1 MKLPYIEAGEIVTTH
16 GVRGEVKVLSWLDS
30 PEMLC
35 EFDRCRISGREY
47 VMDSVRVQKT
57 CNLVKLRGV
66 DTIEDAQK
74 LRGKTMELYREDIS
88 DELIFAS
95 ELVDV
100 EVYADGACIG
110 KIKEV
115 LDYPGN
121 SVYVVQGERE
131 YLIPAVKE
139 FILSTDLER
148 NQMQVKLLKGMA
160 SDEDRHSD
168 AVSRHAGGCAF
179 REYSG
184 ARAGAWVHFH
194 RSPPDTGLHR
204 KQAESGGRLSL
215 RRRAGRHYAG

>member
-35 EFDRCRISGREY
+35 EFDRCRIEGREY
-47 VMDSVRVQKT
+47 AMDAVRVQKT

-66 DTIEDAQK
+66 DTMEDAQK

-88 DELIFAS
+88 DELIFAA

-100 EVYADGACIG
+100 EVFADGASIG

-139 FILSTDLER
+139 FILSTDLEK

-160 SDEDRHSD
+160 SDED
-168 AVSRHAGGCAF
+168 
-179 REYSG
+179 
-184 ARAGAWVHFH
+184 
-194 RSPPDTGLHR
+194 
-204 KQAESGGRLSL
+204 
-215 RRRAGRHYAG
+215 

>member
-35 EFDRCRISGREY
+35 EFDRCRIEGKEY
-47 VMDSVRVQKT
+47 AMDSVRVQKT

-66 DTIEDAQK
+66 DTMEDAQK

-88 DELIFAS
+88 DELIFAA

-148 NQMQVKLLKGMA
+148 NRMQVKLLKGMA
-160 SDEDRHSD
+160 SDED
-168 AVSRHAGGCAF
+168 
-179 REYSG
+179 
-184 ARAGAWVHFH
+184 
-194 RSPPDTGLHR
+194 
-204 KQAESGGRLSL
+204 
-215 RRRAGRHYAG
+215 

>member
-35 EFDRCRISGREY
+35 EFDRCRIEGREY
-47 VMDSVRVQKT
+47 AMDAVRVQKT

-66 DTIEDAQK
+66 DTMEDAQK

-88 DELIFAS
+88 DELIFAA

-100 EVYADGACIG
+100 EVYADGARIG
-110 KIKEV
+110 KVKEV

-160 SDEDRHSD
+160 SDED
-168 AVSRHAGGCAF
+168 
-179 REYSG
+179 
-184 ARAGAWVHFH
+184 
-194 RSPPDTGLHR
+194 
-204 KQAESGGRLSL
+204 
-215 RRRAGRHYAG
+215 

>member
-35 EFDRCRISGREY
+35 GFDRCRISGREY
-47 VMDSVRVQKT
+47 VMDSVRVQKP
-57 CNLVKLRGV
+57 CNLVKLRGI
-66 DTIEDAQK
+66 DTMEDAQK
-74 LRGKTMELYREDIS
+74 LRGKTMELYREDIP

-160 SDEDRHSD
+160 SDED
-168 AVSRHAGGCAF
+168 
-179 REYSG
+179 
-184 ARAGAWVHFH
+184 
-194 RSPPDTGLHR
+194 
-204 KQAESGGRLSL
+204 
-215 RRRAGRHYAG
+215 

>member
-47 VMDSVRVQKT
+47 VMDAVRVQKT

-66 DTIEDAQK
+66 DTMEDAQK

-88 DELIFAS
+88 DELIFAA

-139 FILSTDLER
+139 FILSTDLEK

-160 SDEDRHSD
+160 SDED
-168 AVSRHAGGCAF
+168 
-179 REYSG
+179 
-184 ARAGAWVHFH
+184 
-194 RSPPDTGLHR
+194 
-204 KQAESGGRLSL
+204 
-215 RRRAGRHYAG
+215 

>member
-57 CNLVKLRGV
+57 CNLVKLRGI
-66 DTIEDAQK
+66 DTMEDAQK

-88 DELIFAS
+88 DNLIFAS

-160 SDEDRHSD
+160 SDED
-168 AVSRHAGGCAF
+168 
-179 REYSG
+179 
-184 ARAGAWVHFH
+184 
-194 RSPPDTGLHR
+194 
-204 KQAESGGRLSL
+204 
-215 RRRAGRHYAG
+215 